1 MSTRALKR
9 GLLAA
14 LLLVVV
20 LGTTLWARFGTE
32 IFVTGMGPLFCG

>member
-14 LLLVVV
+14 LLMIVL
-20 LGTTLWARFGTE
+20 LGTALWARFGAE
-32 IFVTGMGPLFCG
+32 IFLSGMGPLFCG

>member
-14 LLLVVV
+14 LLLFVL
-20 LGTTLWARFGTE
+20 LGTALWARFGAE
-32 IFVTGMGPLFCG
+32 VFLTGMGPLFCG

>member
-14 LLLVVV
+14 LLLAVV
-20 LGTTLWARFGTE
+20 LGSTLWARFGAE
-32 IFVTGMGPLFCG
+32 IFLSGMGPLFCG